1 MIKYCIKKWDKNNQV
16 LLKEL
21 INRFK
26 DLDDY
31 EYKDFVKLTVEYILN
46 YNSEDI
52 EYNTENITEINDGD
66 YQGTLLY
73 MIPEETYQPC
83 EYEYLMTFVNYGSCS
98 GCDTLQSI
106 QYGYYEDTNEKIK
119 AYFQLCKDLIV
130 NMIKPYNTGW
140 RASEEFEHTE
150 KNNI

>member
-1 MIKYCIKKWDKNNQV
+1 MIKYCIKKWNKNNQV

-21 INRFK
+21 TNRFK

-52 EYNTENITEINDGD
+52 KYNTKNITEINDGD

-98 GCDTLQSI
+98 GCDTLKSI

-119 AYFQLCKDLIV
+119 AYFQLCKDLIT

-150 KNNI
+150 EK